1 MTIATTRPPSK
12 KDFRMPFRRAAML
25 LFPLIVIA
33 ACSDDKGA
41 QPSPTSSG
49 SALSAGS
56 TVATSPGTTAIADT
70 VPTISPVEAGKPF
83 PADRCDANKA
93 AGKITYLSSFD
104 FSASASIVEVLVA
117 KQKGYF
123 DDMCLDVELKPS
135 FSTENYP
142 LIAANEAQFSSG
154 GSFSEVVDYAGRN
167 DAGFV
172 TLSVDGR
179 TGIDALIVKD
189 GQSADLSDLKGKTIG
204 VKGAITPSVAA
215 MLKKA
220 GLTEGTDYQTAL
232 LDGFDPKVHIAIPEI
247 IGFPGFKSN
256 EPLQLQAAGIPFKLY
271 DPANYGIPGSFG
283 VLYTNST
290 FLKDFPT
297 ASADFMRASM
307 KGLAD
312 ALADPK
318 AAAQIAVDMINANG
332 NANHLSADGEI
343 ARWNVESGL
352 ILNSKASPLPFGVPD
367 PALLTKEVNTY
378 ADIGLFDGQVPDI
391 TTILDDSLVK
401 DLYDD
406 NAKVIWPL

>member
-1 MTIATTRPPSK
+1 MS
-12 KDFRMPFRRAAML
+12 FRRAAML
-25 LFPLIVIA
+25 LFPLLVIA
-33 ACSDDKGA
+33 ACSDDNAG
-41 QPSPTSSG
+41 QSSSTTSG
-49 SALSAGS
+49 SPAPTGS
-56 TVATSPGTTAIADT
+56 TTPVAAETTAVSDT
-70 VPTISPVEAGKPF
+70 VPEISPVVANEPF

-123 DDMCLDVELKPS
+123 DDMCLDVDLKAS

-172 TLSVDGR
+172 TLAVDGR

-189 GQSADLSDLKGKTIG
+189 GQSADLTDLKGKTIG

-256 EPLQLQAAGIPFKLY
+256 EPLQLEAAGIPFKLY

-290 FLKDFPT
+290 FLGDFPT
-297 ASADFMRASM
+297 AAADFMRASM

-318 AAAQIAVDMINANG
+318 AAAEIAVDMINANG

-343 ARWNVESGL
+343 ARWDVESGL
-352 ILNSKASPLPFGVPD
+352 ILNSKASPLPYGVPD
-367 PALLTKEVNTY
+367 SALLTKEVDTY

-391 TTILDDSLVK
+391 STILDDKLVK
-401 DLYDD
+401 GLYDD
-406 NAKVIWPL
+406 NAKVIWPST

>member
-1 MTIATTRPPSK
+1 
-12 KDFRMPFRRAAML
+12 MPFRRAAML
-25 LFPLIVIA
+25 LLIPLTVLA
-33 ACSDDKGA
+33 ACGNDKA
-41 QPSPTSSG
+41 APSSTTGG
-49 SALSAGS
+49 STAGLAGS
-56 TVATSPGTTAIADT
+56 TTRPAADTTAAPATTPAIA
-70 VPTISPVEAGKPF
+70 PVEAGKPF
-83 PADRCDANKA
+83 PADRCAANKS

-104 FSASASIVEVLVA
+104 FSASASIIEVLVA

-123 DDMCLDVELKPS
+123 NDMCLDVDLKAS
-135 FSTENYP
+135 FSTQNYP
-142 LIAANEAQFSSG
+142 LIAANEEQFSSG

-172 TLSVDGR
+172 TLAVDGR
-179 TGIDALIVKD
+179 TGIDALIVKE
-189 GQSADLSDLKGKTIG
+189 GQSSTLADLKGKTIG

-271 DPANYGIPGSFG
+271 DPADYGIPGSFG
-283 VLYTNST
+283 VIYTNST

-297 ASADFMRASM
+297 ATADFMRASM

-318 AAAQIAVDMINANG
+318 GAAQIAVDMINANG

-352 ILNSKASPLPFGVPD
+352 ILNSKASPLPYGVPD
-367 PALLTKEVNTY
+367 PALLEKEVNTY
-378 ADIGLFDGQVPDI
+378 ADIGLFDGQIPDI
-391 TTILDDSLVK
+391 STILDESLVK
-401 DLYDD
+401 GLYDA
-406 NAKVIWPL
+406 NAKVIWPST